1 MKKRVLGLLLSC
13 CMLLALLPA
22 TALAAG
28 DTCPMCQSNDT
39 TWTITETYHRLSC
52 NACTGIIIPPE
63 AHSWEDQPQTN
74 ETQYWFKC
82 KVCSYESAKKDIPE
96 VKVNANDRVCR
107 TQDYHFSFTVP
118 ENCVDAGAG
127 YEFPMMGDE
136 ADVEKKDG
144 VYYGTVKKEWYQIDA
159 SSFDVYILVETDD
172 GAVFSASFSVSIL
185 DQHVGGEATCTKKA
199 QCEVCGEAY
208 GELDVRNHNL
218 THVAAKE
225 ATAEAEGNIEY
236 WVCADCGKIF
246 ADKELTK
253 ELKKEETVIAKKTA
267 ETGGSSDAKDESK
280 DKTATES
287 DAPQTGDSAS
297 LALWIA
303 LVALS
308 GAAIGVVCLKKRK
321 SE

>member
-28 DTCPMCQSNDT
+28 DTCPICQSNDT
-39 TWTITETYHRLSC
+39 VWSTTETTHSRVCNSC
-52 NACTGIIIPPE
+52 GSTLVASE

-96 VKVNANDRVCR
+96 VKVNASDRVCR

-159 SSFDVYILVETDD
+159 SSFEAYILVDTED
-172 GAVFSASFSVSIL
+172 GAVFSIPFTVSIL

-208 GELDVRNHNL
+208 GELDARNHNL

>member
-1 MKKRVLGLLLSC
+1 M
-13 CMLLALLPA
+13 
-22 TALAAG
+22 
-28 DTCPMCQSNDT
+28 
-39 TWTITETYHRLSC
+39 
-52 NACTGIIIPPE
+52 
-63 AHSWEDQPQTN
+63 
-74 ETQYWFKC
+74 
-82 KVCSYESAKKDIPE
+82 
-96 VKVNANDRVCR
+96 KVNASDRVCR
-107 TQDYHFSFTVP
+107 TQDYTFTFKVSG
-118 ENCVDAGAG
+118 NYVDAGAG

-144 VYYGTVKKEWYQIDA
+144 VYYGTVKKEWYQSDA
-159 SSFDVYILVETDD
+159 SSFGVYILVDTGD
-172 GAVFSASFSVSIL
+172 GAVFSIPFTVSIL

>member
-22 TALAAG
+22 TAFAAG
-28 DTCPMCQSNDT
+28 DTCPVCQSNDT
-39 TWTITETYHRLSC
+39 VWSTTETTHSRVCNSC
-52 NACTGIIIPPE
+52 GSTLVASE

-96 VKVNANDRVCR
+96 VKVNASDRVCR

>member
-28 DTCPMCQSNDT
+28 DTCPICQSNDT
-39 TWTITETYHRLSC
+39 VWSTTETTHSRVCNSC
-52 NACTGIIIPPE
+52 GSTLVASE

-107 TQDYHFSFTVP
+107 TQ

-144 VYYGTVKKEWYQIDA
+144 VYYGTVKKEWYQSDA
-159 SSFDVYILVETDD
+159 SSFEVYILVDTED
-172 GAVFSASFSVSIL
+172 GVVFRAPFTVSIL

-199 QCEVCGEAY
+199 QCEVCGEAC
-208 GELDVRNHNL
+208 GELDARNHKL

-287 DAPQTGDSAS
+287 DAPQTGDSTP

-308 GAAIGVVCLKKRK
+308 GAAFGVVCLKKRK
-321 SE
+321 AE

>member
-1 MKKRVLGLLLSC
+1 M
-13 CMLLALLPA
+13 
-22 TALAAG
+22 
-28 DTCPMCQSNDT
+28 
-39 TWTITETYHRLSC
+39 
-52 NACTGIIIPPE
+52 
-63 AHSWEDQPQTN
+63 
-74 ETQYWFKC
+74 
-82 KVCSYESAKKDIPE
+82 
-96 VKVNANDRVCR
+96 
-107 TQDYHFSFTVP
+107 
-118 ENCVDAGAG
+118 
-127 YEFPMMGDE
+127 
-136 ADVEKKDG
+136 
-144 VYYGTVKKEWYQIDA
+144 
-159 SSFDVYILVETDD
+159 
-172 GAVFSASFSVSIL
+172 